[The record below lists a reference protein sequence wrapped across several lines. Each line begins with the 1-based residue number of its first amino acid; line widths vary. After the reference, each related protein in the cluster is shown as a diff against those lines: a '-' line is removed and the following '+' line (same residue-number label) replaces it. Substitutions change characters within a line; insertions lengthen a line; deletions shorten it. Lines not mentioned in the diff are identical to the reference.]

1 MQAEVQKPSVPVEEH
16 EAVRSERMDLER
28 QLRQAQERIR
38 NLELEIATLHSQI
51 RSIEAPESMVQSLR
65 SEIAMLREQLSRAT
79 AENERNGTTV
89 PLGPRH
95 QHHRSMASDV
105 PAADVL
111 EFHEDVLDERR
122 GADVPPEEIIDL
134 LEDEAQLD
142 EDVLHGLIE
151 YLKIPLPSLQ
161 NPPGPKEVL
170 FLSLIHI

>member
-1 MQAEVQKPSVPVEEH
+1 
-16 EAVRSERMDLER
+16 
-28 QLRQAQERIR
+28 
-38 NLELEIATLHSQI
+38 
-51 RSIEAPESMVQSLR
+51 
-65 SEIAMLREQLSRAT
+65 
-79 AENERNGTTV
+79 
-89 PLGPRH
+89 
-95 QHHRSMASDV
+95 MASDV

-170 FLSLIHI
+170 FPSHLISLVTNEMWKYGLVRSSERFLANVMQTIQQHVMSFHGEDAIMPGIFWLSNVHEILSFVCIAESDMLQGVGPGVDLSLIHI